1 MMLKIWLLLSVCDG
15 LEICPSVERVE
26 SALAVLHVIICYS
39 FDMTDYFSSFIC
51 WFSV

>member
-26 SALAVLHVIICYS
+26 LALAFGSTVRVTC
-39 FDMTDYFSSFIC
+39 DYLLQI
-51 WFSV
+51 